1 MSRLANA
8 AGLRASV
15 FIVLIFGLLAPIGA
29 GILQTGLAALGHMPA
44 LGAIGLSLAPWQ
56 ALFDQPGLWR
66 AIQLSLFTGIGS
78 TVIAV
83 AISLALAA
91 SIHPGL
97 HSRRV
102 GRWLIA
108 FLATPHAAIAI
119 GLAFVLS
126 PSGWIARLLAPLTGG
141 QQPALWGQALD
152 AYGLGLILGLLIKEM
167 PFLLLMMLSALSQ
180 IPLQRY
186 RAIGYSLGYD
196 HATLWLKLVVPA
208 LWPLIRLP
216 VMVVLAYALSNV
228 DMALILGPTNPP
240 VLAVMLMR
248 LFADPDIL
256 LRLPASAG
264 ALLQG
269 AMAVS
274 AFAALLAVERL
285 VARLGKTWI
294 RRGQRSRWPAALAK
308 PALGAASLM
317 IGLGSLAILSML
329 LWSVAWRWS
338 WPHWLP
344 SQWSLQAWY
353 GGHQAL
359 LQTLGNTLWLA
370 AATTL
375 MALALAIAW
384 LEAEDRRARDR
395 ARWTEWLIYLPLL
408 IPQIAFLQGLSV
420 LFLRLGLNTGML
432 AVIWA
437 QALFVFPYV
446 MITLSDPWRALDPRL
461 SRSAASLGASPIK
474 QLLRV
479 KLPVLLTPLLT
490 AAALGVSVSV
500 AQYLPTLF
508 MGGGRVATLTTEAVT
523 LASAA
528 DRRVTGVYTSLQAGL
543 PLAAYALA
551 FAIPALRRRR
561 WRQSETI
568 SP

>member
-1 MSRLANA
+1 MSRLANVA
-8 AGLRASV
+8 SLRASV
-15 FIVLIFGLLAPIGA
+15 FVVLILGLLAPISA
-29 GILQTGLAALGHMPA
+29 GIMQTGLAALGHMPA
-44 LGAIGLSLAPWQ
+44 LGAFGLSLEPWQ
-56 ALFDQPGLWR
+56 GLFNQPGVWR

-78 TVIAV
+78 TLIAV
-83 AISLALAA
+83 AISIALAA
-91 SIHPGL
+91 YVHPTL
-97 HSRRV
+97 QNRRV
-102 GRWLIA
+102 GRWLIP

-126 PSGWIARLLAPLTGG
+126 PSGWIARLLAPLTGA
-141 QQPALWGQALD
+141 QQPGLWGQALD
-152 AYGLGLILGLLIKEM
+152 TYGLGLILGLLIKEM
-167 PFLLLMMLSALSQ
+167 PFLLLMMLSAMSQ

-186 RAIGYSLGYD
+186 RTVGYSLGYD
-196 HATLWLKLVVPA
+196 HAMLWLKLVVPA

-228 DMALILGPTNPP
+228 DMAVILGPTNPP

-248 LFADPDIL
+248 LFAEPDIL
-256 LRLPASAG
+256 MRLPASAG

-269 AMAVS
+269 VMALG
-274 AFAALLAVERL
+274 AFAALMAVERL
-285 VARLGKTWI
+285 LARLGKTWI
-294 RRGQRSRWPAALAK
+294 RRGQRSGWPSALAK

-317 IGLGSLAILSML
+317 VVLGSLAMIAML
-329 LWSVAWRWS
+329 LWSLAWRWS
-338 WPHWLP
+338 WPDWLP
-344 SQWSLQAWY
+344 SRWSLQAWH

-359 LQTLGNTLWLA
+359 FETLGNTLLLA
-370 AATTL
+370 AVTTL
-375 MALALAIAW
+375 LALALAIAW
-384 LEAEDRRARDR
+384 LEAEDRSGRHRASW
-395 ARWTEWLIYLPLL
+395 AEWLIYLPLL
-408 IPQIAFLQGLSV
+408 IPQIAFLHGLSV
-420 LFLRLGLNTGML
+420 LFLRLGLSTGVL

-461 SRSAASLGASPIK
+461 SRSAASLGASPMK

-528 DRRVTGVYTSLQAGL
+528 DRRVTGVYASLQAGL

-551 FAIPALRRRR
+551 FIIPALRRQR
-561 WRQSETI
+561 WRQSETM
-568 SP
+568 PG